1 MRSMQKYIH
10 QNIYQNIYRIIYQI
24 IHQIVEKGWGGN
36 MRRES
41 FLPQLRAHT
50 FNLRPKDQEIRNK

>member
-1 MRSMQKYIH
+1 MQKYIH
-10 QNIYQNIYRIIYQI
+10 QNIYRIIYQI
-24 IHQIVEKGWGGN
+24 VEKEGGGY

-50 FNLRPKDQEIRNK
+50 FNLRQKDQGFRNK

>member
-24 IHQIVEKGWGGN
+24 VEKGWGGN

-41 FLPQLRAHT
+41 FPPQLRAHA
-50 FNLRPKDQEIRNK
+50 FNLRQKDQGFRNK

>member
-1 MRSMQKYIH
+1 MQKYIH
-10 QNIYQNIYRIIYQI
+10 QNIYRIIY
-24 IHQIVEKGWGGN
+24 QIVEKGWGVD

-41 FLPQLRAHT
+41 FLPQLRAHA

>member
-1 MRSMQKYIH
+1 MQKYIH

-24 IHQIVEKGWGGN
+24 VEKGWGGD

-50 FNLRPKDQEIRNK
+50 FNLRQKDQEFRNK